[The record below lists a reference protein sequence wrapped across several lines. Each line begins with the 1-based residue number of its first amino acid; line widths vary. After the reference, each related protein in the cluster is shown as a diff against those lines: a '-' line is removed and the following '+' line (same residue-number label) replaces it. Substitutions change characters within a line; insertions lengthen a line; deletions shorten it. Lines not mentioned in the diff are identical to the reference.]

1 MTATTKK
8 LPVSVS
14 YGDVEAKS
22 NEFVIPAMDTGFSG
36 FRGLK
41 SGRLYTY
48 GALSFLGKEI
58 TVNDVFARLV
68 DSGQRIDNVDAMLR
82 MLDAYLEAVQDYR
95 IGNVLTVEPSS
106 DRCGFKLTKVAQR
119 PNSGKKKLP

>member
-14 YGDVEAKS
+14 YRDSKAKS
-22 NEFVIPAMDTGFSG
+22 NEFVIPAMDAGFNG

-41 SGRLYTY
+41 SGRLYDY
-48 GALSFLGKEI
+48 GALSYLGKEI

-68 DSGQRIDNVDAMLR
+68 DSGQKIDDVDATLK
-82 MLDAYLEAVQDYR
+82 MLDAYLQAVQGYR
-95 IGNVLTVEPSS
+95 IGNVLAVEPSS
-106 DRCGFKLTKVAQR
+106 DSCGFGLRKV
-119 PNSGKKKLP
+119 